1 MAPTEHDD
9 GEEEVTPG
17 VKAFMRGQL
26 FLKQGKAVNAVKKL
40 REALEHEDGRT
51 FDTHLILAEAL
62 WQVSGGKGTDHALPH
77 YEAATKLAVE
87 AGDQSKEAMVS
98 LGHGFALTQLGRTDD
113 ARTCLERAKKLAE
126 LEGNGDAMRFV
137 DQMLEQLG
145 GEVKPMDGPEGIRLT
160 WSQFAKA
167 VAAQKPAVLFLRGTL
182 DFAVGEESEKGINK
196 MKEARSTT
204 VEVVDVCNP
213 GDNVPEGLQ
222 GVANS
227 EHLTFP
233 QLYVLGEEVEKW
245 MDLEAAALEKM
256 LRDAGVPEPKAE
268 PCHGTGAFAEG
279 LEPWEVALVELVSQ
293 MGLGEWPKLTEA
305 LVEKG
310 FGEDLDK
317 CGFYQSRAEAVE
329 VEWQRL
335 APLVK
340 DKLENQPEMP
350 CGHSCDTC
358 PTRHDC
364 QLHDA
369 IDGKVKDIED
379 LMG

>member
-1 MAPTEHDD
+1 M
-9 GEEEVTPG
+9 
-17 VKAFMRGQL
+17 
-26 FLKQGKAVNAVKKL
+26 
-40 REALEHEDGRT
+40 
-51 FDTHLILAEAL
+51 
-62 WQVSGGKGTDHALPH
+62 
-77 YEAATKLAVE
+77 
-87 AGDQSKEAMVS
+87 
-98 LGHGFALTQLGRTDD
+98 
-113 ARTCLERAKKLAE
+113 
-126 LEGNGDAMRFV
+126 
-137 DQMLEQLG
+137 
-145 GEVKPMDGPEGIRLT
+145 
-160 WSQFAKA
+160 
-167 VAAQKPAVLFLRGTL
+167 
-182 DFAVGEESEKGINK
+182 
-196 MKEARSTT
+196 
-204 VEVVDVCNP
+204 CNP

-233 QLYVLGEEVEKW
+233 QLFVLGEEVEKW
-245 MDLEAAALEKM
+245 MDLEAAVLEKM

-317 CGFYQSRAEAVE
+317 RGFYQSRAEAVE

-379 LMG
+379 LLG